1 MQRSAVKPKN
11 EEFRQRRDFYWQYIA
26 VYAII
31 LIIYSVLRG
40 TLRHDTISVVIT
52 DPIVILLVAFIFTTT
67 IGLLISYYKNKTI
80 IIGNDFVIFKT
91 RFREKK
97 FTNKEIINILIG
109 KEKLFK
115 VRRGFFK
122 VIKIVLDG
130 KRRVIRIRPST
141 YERESEIIEA
151 FSRLKKN
158 INR

>member
-1 MQRSAVKPKN
+1 MQKQAMKAKN
-11 EEFRQRRDFYWQYIA
+11 EEFKQRRDFYWQYIA
-26 VYAII
+26 VYAVV

-52 DPIVILLVAFIFTTT
+52 DPIVILLAAFIVTTL

-80 IIGNDFVIFKT
+80 IIGPDFVIFKT

-97 FTNKEIINILIG
+97 FTQKEIKNILIG

-115 VRRGFFK
+115 VRRGVFK
-122 VIKIVLDG
+122 VIKIILDG
-130 KRRVIRIRPST
+130 KRKVIRIRPST
-141 YERESEIIEA
+141 YERESEIVEA
-151 FSRLKKN
+151 FARLKKN